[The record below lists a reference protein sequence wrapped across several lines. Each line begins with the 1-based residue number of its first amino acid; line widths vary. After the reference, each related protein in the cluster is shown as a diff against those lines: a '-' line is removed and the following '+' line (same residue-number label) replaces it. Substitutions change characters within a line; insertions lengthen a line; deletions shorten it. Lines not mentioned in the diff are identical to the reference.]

1 MATIKDV
8 AQMAGV
14 SVTTVSIIINGK
26 SEERQIS
33 RQTQERVQQAIQA
46 LNYQPSFSARA
57 LRSTDAQIFTVGLYW
72 VLDYRSAFLSRFLT
86 GIQTAMVHS
95 KIKMNIVICPYKPN
109 EIHKEKSLYQT
120 NSYNAVIIANLSG
133 KDYRYIHR
141 NPLPMPAVINNR
153 PSDQYHA
160 VFVDVNEIGRK
171 AALHLL
177 ERGVTHPAVISMN
190 SDNYA
195 MNNSTSGFIEA
206 YKENGIEIP
215 EENRLF
221 IPYSIESGSHA
232 GEQILDL
239 PSMPDGI
246 FCDSDP
252 MAHGLLYTFNRRGI
266 RVPEDVKIISTGL
279 GNPNYARF
287 STPSLT
293 TVDIPLEDLGQKC
306 FDIVEQIAR
315 GMPGGPAHTELESV
329 LYERES
335 SAAALV
341 KG

>member
-57 LRSTDAQIFTVGLYW
+57 LRGTDAQVFTVGLYW
-72 VLDYRSAFLSRFLT
+72 VLDYRSAFLSRYLT

-95 KIKMNIVICPYKPN
+95 DVKMNIVICPYKPN

-141 NPLPMPAVINNR
+141 HPLPMPAVINNR
-153 PSDQYHA
+153 PSDKYHST
-160 VFVDVNEIGRK
+160 FVDVNEIGQK
-171 AALHLL
+171 AAQHLL
-177 ERGVTHPAVISMN
+177 ERGVRHPAVISMN

-195 MNNSTSGFIEA
+195 MNNSASGFIEA
-206 YKENGIEIP
+206 YRKQGIEIP
-215 EENRLF
+215 KENLLS
-221 IPYSIESGSHA
+221 IPYSIESGFLA
-232 GEQILDL
+232 GEQLL
-239 PSMPDGI
+239 SHQVPPDGI

-252 MAHGLLYTFNRRGI
+252 LAYGLLHSFNRKGI
-266 RVPEDVKIISTGL
+266 RIPEDIKVISTGL

-293 TVDIPLEDLGQKC
+293 TVDIPLEEMGQKC
-306 FDIVEQIAR
+306 FAIVEKIAR
-315 GMPGGPAHTELESV
+315 GESSAPFQEQLDSV

-335 SAAALV
+335 TQ
-341 KG
+341 KPIDI